1 MTDPRFDAARR
12 TDQSGGRGWDFTDK
26 PREPFRPSIILAIAA
41 VVILASMAVVAA
53 SSMIGSLS

>member
-12 TDQSGGRGWDFTDK
+12 TDQSGGRGWDLRPIP

-53 SSMIGSLS
+53 SSMIRGA